1 MSNTAYLSTGA
12 ILTGIEIYEQVQ
24 SGKIIID
31 PFTIDRLNPNSYNLR
46 LSNKLKVYDWG
57 KFDKPYID
65 SHVKNNPIKEIEIP
79 EDGLVLYPNKLYIG
93 STIERTATDHFIPV
107 LDGRSSGGRM
117 GLLVHVCAGYGDI
130 GFDGTWTLEIV
141 VIEPLRIYP
150 GDEVAQ
156 VTFFTPFG
164 YTGYKYR
171 GRYYGQSD
179 PTESKFAE
187 DKKEEWAVD
196 FTDGSVAFGS
206 AYHNWAINV
215 PTMQETGVNFKD
227 IIDYCNEDKQKELA
241 QKVPLSDVLLG
252 MVVEHLPSPKVS
264 QQYRVPNIWDGDI
277 ESPAGNGMITTNP
290 DGPLAVMVTNVS
302 VDKHAG
308 EIATG
313 RVYGGSIEKGTE
325 VYLVG
330 SHSKSR
336 VQQVGVYF
344 GPERVNTDAVP
355 AGNIVYIAG
364 AKGAIA
370 GETICSPEDKI
381 KEFEGLEHI
390 SEPVVTVAVE
400 AKNTK
405 DLPKLIEVLRQVA
418 KEDPTIKVDINEE
431 TGEHLVSGM
440 GELHL
445 EVIGYRIQ
453 EKGVDIQ
460 TSEPIVVYRET
471 VSALSPEVE
480 GKSPNKHNR
489 FYITV
494 EPLEDE
500 LFKALQEGD
509 LKEGRVKG
517 KEAAN
522 DFMEYGLDK
531 EEARRVWSVHNR
543 SLFINMTRGIQ
554 YLDEVKELLLEGF
567 ESALEDGPLANEIA
581 MGLKLKLHDAKL
593 HEDAVHRGPAQVL
606 PAIRKAIYAAI
617 MSADPALLEPM
628 QKVFI
633 STPQDYMGACTREI
647 QNRRGQIVDMSQD
660 TGDMAT
666 IESKV
671 PVAEMF
677 GFAGDIRSAAEGRCL
692 WSTEMAGFERLPREM
707 QKQIVKEIRQRK
719 GLSDEPYGPEHYL
732 G

>member
-1 MSNTAYLSTGA
+1 MA
-12 ILTGIEIYEQVQ
+12 
-24 SGKIIID
+24 
-31 PFTIDRLNPNSYNLR
+31 P
-46 LSNKLKVYDWG
+46 
-57 KFDKPYID
+57 
-65 SHVKNNPIKEIEIP
+65 
-79 EDGLVLYPNKLYIG
+79 
-93 STIERTATDHFIPV
+93 
-107 LDGRSSGGRM
+107 
-117 GLLVHVCAGYGDI
+117 
-130 GFDGTWTLEIV
+130 
-141 VIEPLRIYP
+141 
-150 GDEVAQ
+150 
-156 VTFFTPFG
+156 
-164 YTGYKYR
+164 
-171 GRYYGQSD
+171 
-179 PTESKFAE
+179 E

-215 PTMQETGVNFKD
+215 PMMQETGVNFKD

-241 QKVPLSDVLLG
+241 QKVPLSEVLLG

-264 QQYRVPNIWDGDI
+264 QEYRVPNIWEGDI
-277 ESPAGNGMITTNP
+277 ESPAGQGMITTSP

-381 KEFEGLEHI
+381 KEFEGLDHI

-418 KEDPTIKVDINEE
+418 KEDPTIKVEINEE

-445 EVIGYRIQ
+445 EVISYRIK
-453 EKGVDIQ
+453 EKGVEIQ

-471 VSALSPEVE
+471 VSQLSPQVE

-500 LFKALQEGD
+500 LFKALQEGK
-509 LKEGRVKG
+509 LKEG
-517 KEAAN
+517 KESAN

-531 EEARRVWSVHNR
+531 EEARKVWDVYNR
-543 SLFINMTRGIQ
+543 SLFINATRGIQ
-554 YLDEVKELLLEGF
+554 YLDEVKELLIEGF
-567 ESALEDGPLANEIA
+567 ESALNDGPLAKEIA
-581 MGLKLKLHDAKL
+581 MGLKFKLHDAKL

-606 PAIRKAIYAAI
+606 PAIRNAIYASM
-617 MSADPALLEPM
+617 MSAGPTLLEPM

-633 STPQDYMGACTREI
+633 NTPQDYMGPCTREI
-647 QNRRGQIVDMSQD
+647 QNRRGQIVDMGQE
-660 TGDMAT
+660 GDMAT

-692 WSTEMAGFERLPREM
+692 WSTEMSGFERLPREM
-707 QKQIVKEIRQRK
+707 QNQIVKEIRQRK
-719 GLSDEPYGPEHYL
+719 GLSPEPYGPEHYV